1 MNFLRLLP
9 VVISFLLLTA
19 HFLRAGQTTIT
30 FAVLLI
36 LLLLLVKKYWVPWVV
51 QIVLVFGAIEW
62 VRTLVSVAQ
71 MRVEFDMP
79 WTRMAI
85 ILGAVALFTLLSCL
99 VFRLKPLKLRYS
111 ESDES
116 ADG

>member
-9 VVISFLLLTA
+9 VVISFLLLAA
-19 HFLRAGQTTIT
+19 HFLRAGQTIVTSVI
-30 FAVLLI
+30 LLI
-36 LLLLLVKKYWVPWVV
+36 LLLLFVKKYWVPWVT

-85 ILGAVALFTLLSCL
+85 ILGTVALFTLLSAL
-99 VFRLKPLKLRYS
+99 VFRSKPLKQRYS
-111 ESDES
+111 EPDEPT
-116 ADG
+116 GN